1 MPYARHSIALSA
13 AALSLIAA
21 PAPAHAQTPDLVR
34 FAERDAII
42 VTARHRPEA
51 VQAVPGSVAVL
62 GEEEIAARD
71 LSNPQAVATLVPSL
85 NYSSANP
92 RNTALTIRGLGS
104 SVVAVAQSNDGLE
117 GGVGF
122 YMDQVYL
129 ARPAAAAFDFVD
141 LARVEV
147 LRGPQGTLFGKN
159 TTAGAVHLISAP
171 PSFQNEGSVELSVAN
186 DGFRQGRFMANAVL
200 AEGLL
205 AARVSGHLTR
215 REGSIRN
222 SVSGAR
228 LNEQHTDA
236 ARVQILFTP
245 TPDFQL
251 RLIGDWSNVDAVCC
265 TQVYVRTGATLRPA
279 ARQFEALAAGLGYT
293 PPSRNP
299 FDRLSDIDAPV
310 LVKTDQGGLTAIAD
324 WDLGGAI
331 LTSVSAWRYWNWTAA
346 NDRDFTGVRVQS
358 VQRIPSR
365 QDQVSQEL
373 RLASDDGGAFDYVAG
388 LYAFGQE
395 LTGRPE
401 TVYGPDAT
409 YWLLG
414 TSAVLPPTL
423 LDGYGSIGNT
433 TFRSSS
439 YAVFGEGTWH
449 VHERL
454 RLTAGL
460 RYTWEHKDGAYETS
474 VFGGL
479 QNPTPAQRAAQLSIL
494 RPQAYRASD
503 NDESLSGRANVAF
516 DVNDHVMV
524 YASLARGFKSGGINM
539 AGLPLDAANQPALP
553 TAVIRPERNTTAELG
568 VKSELFARRLQF
580 NLATY
585 ATEVADFQ
593 ANVVDTGPGALRGY
607 LANIPQVTVRGAELD
622 GAWRLTDT
630 VTLRGSV
637 AYTRARYA
645 SYGNGPCPLE
655 RISGGTQVCD
665 LTGRPLPNTPDW
677 ALSVGFEHRRPL
689 TIAGVSGETT
699 VLIDT
704 QARTE
709 TTGDGPASRA
719 LVIEGYTVTNA
730 SVGFR
735 ADAGWRARLFAR
747 NLFDTEYL
755 QTVTAQAGN
764 SGLVVGLPGEP
775 RLVGLAIEAEF

>member
-1 MPYARHSIALSA
+1 MSCTQHSFALTA
-13 AALSLIAA
+13 AAVSLFAA
-21 PAPAHAQTPDLVR
+21 PSPALGQNPDLVGV
-34 FAERDAII
+34 AERDAII
-42 VTARHRPEA
+42 VTARQRPEA
-51 VQAVPGSVAVL
+51 VQAVPGSIAVL
-62 GEEEIAARD
+62 SDEEIAERD
-71 LSNPQAVATLVPSL
+71 LNNPQAIATRVPSL

-122 YMDQVYL
+122 YMDQVYV

-159 TTAGAVHLISAP
+159 TTAGAVHLISAAP
-171 PSFQNEGSVELSVAN
+171 TNRNEGRVELSVGD
-186 DGFRQGRFMANAVL
+186 DGYLQGRVMANAVL

-205 AARVSGHLTR
+205 AARVSGHVTR
-215 REGSIRN
+215 RDGSLREV
-222 SVSGAR
+222 VSGAR

-236 ARVQILFTP
+236 ARVQLLFTP
-245 TPDFQL
+245 KPDFQL
-251 RLIGDWSNVDAVCC
+251 RLIGDWSNFDAVCC
-265 TQVYVRTGATLRPA
+265 TQVYVRTGATQRPA
-279 ARQFEALAAGLGYT
+279 SRQFEALAKGLGYT

-299 FDRLSDIDAPV
+299 FDRLSDIDAPL
-310 LVKTDQGGLTAIAD
+310 LVKTDQGGVTAIAD
-324 WDLGGAI
+324 WDLGGAT
-331 LTSVSAWRYWNWTAA
+331 LTSVSGWRYWNWTAA

-395 LTGRPE
+395 LTGQPE

-414 TSAVLPPTL
+414 TSAALPPTL
-423 LDGYGSIGNT
+423 LDGYGSIGHT
-433 TFRSSS
+433 SFRSSS
-439 YAVFGEGTWH
+439 YAVFAESTWRA
-449 VHERL
+449 HERL

-460 RYTWEHKDGAYETS
+460 RYTWEHKDGTYATS

-479 QNPTPAQRAAQLSIL
+479 QNPTPAQRAAQLSVL
-494 RPQAYRASD
+494 RPQTYRARD
-503 NDESLSGRANVAF
+503 NDESLSGRANIAF
-516 DVNDHVMV
+516 DVNDPVMV

-539 AGLPLDAANQPALP
+539 AGLPLNAANQPALP
-553 TAVIRPERNTTAELG
+553 TAVIRPERNTTVELG
-568 VKSELFARRLQF
+568 VKSELFARRLQV
-580 NLATY
+580 NLAAY
-585 ATEVADFQ
+585 ATDVADFQ

-607 LANIPQVTVRGAELD
+607 LANIPQVTVRGAEMD
-622 GAWRLTDT
+622 AEWRLTDT
-630 VTLRGSV
+630 LTVRGSA

-645 SYGNGPCPLE
+645 SYANGPCPLE

-665 LTGRPLPNTPDW
+665 LSGRPLPNTPER
-677 ALSVGFEHRRPL
+677 ALSLGLEYRAPL

-719 LVIEGYTVTNA
+719 LVINGYGVTHA

-735 ADAGWRARLFAR
+735 SNAGWRARLFAR

-775 RLVGLAIEAEF
+775 RLVGVAIEAVF